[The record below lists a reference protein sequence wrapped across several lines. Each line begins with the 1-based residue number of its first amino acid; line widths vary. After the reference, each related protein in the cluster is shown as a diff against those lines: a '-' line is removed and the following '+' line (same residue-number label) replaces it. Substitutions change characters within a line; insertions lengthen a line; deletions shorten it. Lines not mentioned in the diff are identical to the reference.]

1 MKKFLC
7 AALAL
12 CLVFALAACG
22 GTDDVQTSPD
32 DTGVHANHDG
42 VTPTDLETT
51 APTPTPVPESISS
64 LNVNGVDLIKNG
76 QITGVGYQ
84 GFEYADGKLTIKDL
98 QFESPYND
106 TVISFGGGDLE
117 IVVEGDCSITTQSG
131 VSAIVCSD
139 DSALTF
145 SGSGSLTISCP
156 DAAAIDM
163 SGSVTAGCAL
173 NVSGSDACT
182 GTVTAA
188 SGFAVT
194 DSGASMTVAAA

>member
-22 GTDDVQTSPD
+22 GTDDVQSSPD
-32 DTGVHANHDG
+32 NSGVHANIDG
-42 VTPTDLETT
+42 VTPHDLETT
-51 APTPTPVPESISS
+51 EPTPTPVPENISS
-64 LNVNGVDLIKNG
+64 LNVNGVDLIKDG

-84 GFEYADGKLTIKDL
+84 GFDYADGKLTIKDL
-98 QFESPYND
+98 QFDSTYTD

-145 SGSGSLTISCP
+145 SGTGSLTISCP
-156 DAAAIDM
+156 DAVAIDM
-163 SGSVTAGCAL
+163 SGSVNAGCAL

-188 SGFAVT
+188 SGFSAN
-194 DSGASMTVAAA
+194 DAGATLTVAAA